1 MPTKTLALALLLA
14 AAGLQQGHAME
25 ALADFRWKQ
34 RILLVYG
41 TEDDPRLQRQI
52 AEFTQRPDAMAER
65 DLLVLKVA
73 GAEVEAVSGGT
84 SSGAVIRQAGTADHL
99 RQEGGVDDRSFQV
112 LLVGKDGGIKLRRS
126 DVVDPEEIIALIDS
140 MPMRQTEQ
148 RKRN

>member
-1 MPTKTLALALLLA
+1 
-14 AAGLQQGHAME
+14 ME

-52 AEFTQRPDAMAER
+52 AEFTQRPDAMADR

-73 GAEVEAVSGGT
+73 GAEVEAVRGGT
-84 SSGAVIRQAGTADHL
+84 SSGAVVHQAGTADHL
-99 RQEGGVDDRSFQV
+99 RQEGEVDDRSFQV